1 MVWHI
6 PLIGSGTI
14 REETGVG
21 GVRNPRWPDTGLVGR
36 LAPADQAT
44 VMALGRRVGYRGG
57 EILIHEGGHSDY
69 VLVLL
74 GGMAKVTAHAPG
86 GRDALLAVRMAGDLV
101 GEFAGIDG
109 KPRAATITAC
119 GALLALRIGRSAFLA
134 CLQSNPGVATAVNEV
149 VVAKMRTATGRIVDF
164 AGCDVLTRLARM
176 LRYLAAAYPKP
187 GGPAGVIGAPLSQ
200 AELATLVGAS
210 DSAVSKALRTLRREG
225 AISTSYRVIR
235 VRDQELLAEFAF
247 GGS

>member
-1 MVWHI
+1 M
-6 PLIGSGTI
+6 
-14 REETGVG
+14 G
-21 GVRNPRWPDTGLVGR
+21 GVREPQWPDTSLVGR
-36 LAPADQAT
+36 LAPEDRAT

-57 EILIHEGGHSDY
+57 EILIHEGGQSDY

-74 GGMAKVTAHAPG
+74 GGMAKVTAQAPG
-86 GRDALLAVRMAGDLV
+86 GREALLAVRMAGDLV

-119 GALLALRIGRSAFLA
+119 GALLALRVGRAPFLA
-134 CLQSNPGVATAVNEV
+134 CLQANPGVAIAVNEV

-164 AGCDVLTRLARM
+164 AGCDVLARLARM
-176 LRYLAAAYPKP
+176 LRYLAVTYPKP

-225 AISTSYRVIR
+225 AISTSYRVIC
-235 VRDQELLAEFAF
+235 VRDLDLLSAIAF
-247 GGS
+247 GSS